1 MWQAPFVERQC
12 SYGVLWC
19 NACLITW
26 LTSCMWVLT
35 LYRCYFSAIKTKLS
49 LYLWSHYFATK
60 TLQILATS
68 YGITVT
74 CPGEKVQPVLRS
86 KERVQLHSVLQW
98 QARYFG
104 RMENFDAKVEEWS
117 TYVERLEMFFVVN
130 VPNEKKAASLLTII
144 GGKMYANYTD

>member
-1 MWQAPFVERQC
+1 M
-12 SYGVLWC
+12 
-19 NACLITW
+19 
-26 LTSCMWVLT
+26 
-35 LYRCYFSAIKTKLS
+35 
-49 LYLWSHYFATK
+49 
-60 TLQILATS
+60 
-68 YGITVT
+68 
-74 CPGEKVQPVLRS
+74 LRS

-104 RMENFDAKVEEWS
+104 RMENFDPKVEEWS

>member
-1 MWQAPFVERQC
+1 M
-12 SYGVLWC
+12 
-19 NACLITW
+19 
-26 LTSCMWVLT
+26 
-35 LYRCYFSAIKTKLS
+35 
-49 LYLWSHYFATK
+49 
-60 TLQILATS
+60 
-68 YGITVT
+68 
-74 CPGEKVQPVLRS
+74 LRS